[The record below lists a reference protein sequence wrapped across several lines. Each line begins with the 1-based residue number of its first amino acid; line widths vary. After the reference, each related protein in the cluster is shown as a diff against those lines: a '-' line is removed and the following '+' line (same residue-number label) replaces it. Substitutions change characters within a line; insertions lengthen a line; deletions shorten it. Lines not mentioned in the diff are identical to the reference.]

1 MNYFDDIE
9 FIHVVKRIS
18 NQNSSNLLNPKN
30 WWGIGLMLGE
40 GQVGKIVSD
49 SHPPISL
56 RMPFLYLVRPG
67 DHSGWQVVNG
77 ASRENRWFIVS
88 GPRAERM
95 VTALSELLNG
105 SSPAIYLERYTELV
119 MIHQQMLELY
129 QHQMPSQSYLLAI
142 CAEEFVGMIYKLK
155 NLKERK
161 FPVYRLISK
170 ISEQIFRQP
179 ESSFDF
185 KKIARDNH
193 FSYDYF
199 RRCFQKYTGQTMRT
213 FLLQK
218 RLDHALNLLHNS
230 SMRIKEVSDLFGFP
244 RQTDFARFVRR
255 KTGFTPSEIRKQHHW
270 EIEG

>member
-9 FIHVVKRIS
+9 FIHVGKRIS
-18 NQNSSNLLNPKN
+18 NQNSSNLLTPKN

-161 FPVYRLISK
+161 VPVYRLISK
-170 ISEQIFRQP
+170 ISEQICRQP
-179 ESSFDF
+179 ESRFDF

-199 RRCFQKYTGQTMRT
+199 RRCFKKEFGKSPLEYLT
-213 FLLQK
+213 FLRIAKAEELLVQDDFSGVENVAELCGFNDSFYFSTCFKKHVGISPLSYRKSK
-218 RLDHALNLLHNS
+218 RT
-230 SMRIKEVSDLFGFP
+230 E
-244 RQTDFARFVRR
+244 
-255 KTGFTPSEIRKQHHW
+255 
-270 EIEG
+270 